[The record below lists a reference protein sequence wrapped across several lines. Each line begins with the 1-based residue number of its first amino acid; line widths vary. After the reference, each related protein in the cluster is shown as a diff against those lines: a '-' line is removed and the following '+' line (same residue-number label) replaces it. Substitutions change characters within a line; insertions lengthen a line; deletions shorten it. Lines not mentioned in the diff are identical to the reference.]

1 MRRREFVATGA
12 AGALL
17 LAGCGGDGDDADED
31 APERLPGAPDD
42 AAVVAYLLRLE
53 RLHQDLYT
61 RALDADLFTGDAAS
75 LIESFAG
82 QEGEHIAVLESLLQR
97 LRGRDPE
104 PLELDVALDDRDT
117 ALALAYRIENL
128 TAAAYLGQLD
138 RIGDGEVLA
147 ELLSIHTIEARH
159 AVGVGDLIGK
169 TATPDGAVSKPIN
182 MATVERVLVEV
193 SA

>member
-1 MRRREFVATGA
+1 VATGA

-17 LAGCGGDGDDADED
+17 IAGCGGDDDSEED

-53 RLHQDLYT
+53 RMHQDLYT
-61 RALDADLFTGDAAS
+61 RALDADIFTGDAAS
-75 LIESFAG
+75 LIKSFAG
-82 QEGEHIAVLESLLQR
+82 QEAEHIAVLESLLQR
-97 LRGRDPE
+97 LRGRDPDSI
-104 PLELDVALDDRDT
+104 ELDVALDDRDT
-117 ALALAYRIENL
+117 ALALAYRLENL
-128 TAAAYLGQLD
+128 TAAAYLGQLE

-182 MATVERVLVEV
+182 MATVQRVLAEV